1 MKPRGM
7 DAAGFE
13 PEGGSQFDTK
23 DHGSCIQFAP
33 NSWLKANPTPAS
45 KLVFVISPEPTLKK
59 I

>member
-1 MKPRGM
+1 MNPRGM

-23 DHGSCIQFAP
+23 DHGSCIHPQ
-33 NSWLKANPTPAS
+33 ANPTPAS